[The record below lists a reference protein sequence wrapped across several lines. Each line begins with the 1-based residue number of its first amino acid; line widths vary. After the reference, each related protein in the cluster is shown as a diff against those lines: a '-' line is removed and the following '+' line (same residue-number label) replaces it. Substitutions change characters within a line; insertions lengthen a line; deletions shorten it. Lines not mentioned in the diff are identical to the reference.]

1 MKWPW
6 LADEWRVIG
15 QSYTVRGTTFPD
27 AVDDDEST
35 LGECSNSENRI
46 NLAAS
51 LGDAPALEVWL
62 HEIFHAIEGA
72 AGQDIPHPAIRA
84 LSRGLQAVWVD
95 NPEEMLRIAEHMAKR
110 GGGHGT
116 ETNG

>member
-1 MKWPW
+1 MKWEW
-6 LADEWRVIG
+6 LADGWRIIG
-15 QSYTVRGTTFPD
+15 QLYAIQETTFPE
-27 AVDDDEST
+27 AVDDEEIT

-46 NLAAS
+46 KLAVS

-95 NPEEMLRIAEHMAKR
+95 NPDKMLRIAEHMAKR
-110 GGGHGT
+110 NPPSRT
-116 ETNG
+116 